1 MRRPSSTALKR
12 RTAIL
17 PLALPV
23 LTDKA
28 AVQLIELLHELLAA
42 VEHQY
47 AAQVQ
52 RYQRRQRERRSRT
65 QPQQARLAGTDE
77 PPF

>member
-1 MRRPSSTALKR
+1 MKR
-12 RTAIL
+12 RTVIL

-23 LTDKA
+23 LTDRA
-28 AVQLIELLHELLAA
+28 AVQLIELLHELVAA

-47 AAQVQ
+47 AAQAL
-52 RYQRRQRERRSRT
+52 RYERRQRERRYRA
-65 QPQQARLAGTDE
+65 QPQQAPLLGADE